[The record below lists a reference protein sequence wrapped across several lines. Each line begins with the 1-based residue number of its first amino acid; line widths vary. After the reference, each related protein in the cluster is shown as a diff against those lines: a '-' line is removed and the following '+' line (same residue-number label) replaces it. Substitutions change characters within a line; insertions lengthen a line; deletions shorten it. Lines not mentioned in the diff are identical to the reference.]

1 MWIQWKLQIWLSL
14 VLRYQPSFH
23 GVDLSALRG
32 AAVDEYFRQPIVV
45 RHPLPTNNFTPTI
58 YSVEMCNWNEE
69 LVWGRVVNQGEVL
82 PSECGAEK
90 KTKMILSV
98 VNFCCSFPYLMSPD
112 LFLQD
117 TFDIRILMAKSVKHT
132 VNFLEAKEE
141 DLYRFVN
148 VL

>member
-1 MWIQWKLQIWLSL
+1 MVQ
-14 VLRYQPSFH
+14 
-23 GVDLSALRG
+23 
-32 AAVDEYFRQPIVV
+32 
-45 RHPLPTNNFTPTI
+45 
-58 YSVEMCNWNEE
+58 
-69 LVWGRVVNQGEVL
+69 
-82 PSECGAEK
+82 EK
-90 KTKMILSV
+90 KIKVGLSV
-98 VNFCCSFPYLMSPD
+98 VTFCCSLFYLMSSD